1 GLAAS
6 KAVPLDWVMDHLEEE
21 GIDATDQGAIK
32 DAVQE
37 AADDFAAQMAQYGYV
52 KAEKAAEPK
61 PQEEALTEEAK
72 AEAPVKPPS
81 QMDITGTV
89 APAGNITAMISELNQ
104 MWEQVKQAMQG
115 GNNKAMAN
123 AQGLLDGTRMK
134 IQAKPGGIEAVR
146 QWEAQRVD

>member
-1 GLAAS
+1 
-6 KAVPLDWVMDHLEEE
+6 MDHLEEE